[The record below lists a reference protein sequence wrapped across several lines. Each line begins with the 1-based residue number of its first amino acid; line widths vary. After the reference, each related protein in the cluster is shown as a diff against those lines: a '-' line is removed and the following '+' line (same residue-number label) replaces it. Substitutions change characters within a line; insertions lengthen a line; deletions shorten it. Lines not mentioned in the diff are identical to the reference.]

1 MKRAPQDRREFLRTA
16 ARTGLLGGLGALGL
30 YLAARDRIC
39 LRGGV
44 CKRCVVYDRCTLPVK
59 EKRT

>member
-16 ARTGLLGGLGALGL
+16 ARAGLLGGLGTLGL

-44 CKRCVVYDRCTLPVK
+44 CTRCVVYDRCTLPVK